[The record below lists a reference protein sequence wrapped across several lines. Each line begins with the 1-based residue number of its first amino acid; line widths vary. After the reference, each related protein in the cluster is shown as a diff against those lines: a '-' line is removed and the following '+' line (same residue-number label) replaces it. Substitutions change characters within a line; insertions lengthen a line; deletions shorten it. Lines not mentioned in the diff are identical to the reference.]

1 MHLTTVP
8 DPKIFP
14 IRCEYNLLSSY
25 YGRSSIYVAN
35 VTAHTT
41 GKLLLENLHACNG
54 YDNGFIK
61 LVYNDEDIR
70 LTDTVEELGI
80 KVNVCKYL

>member
-1 MHLTTVP
+1 MRLTTVP
-8 DPKIFP
+8 DPPKIFP
-14 IRCEYNLLSSY
+14 IRCEYNLFSY
-25 YGRSSIYVAN
+25 DHSSIYVAN

-61 LVYNDEDIR
+61 LVYNDKDIR
-70 LTDTVEELGI
+70 LTDTVGELEI
-80 KVNVCKYL
+80 KVNVCKYI